1 MPMIAKWWNTYG
13 CGSGNEASTAAVT
26 ISGFAPS
33 WIAATPLLQ
42 FVSFPSD
49 SFSFAGV
56 SGWITEDPNTGAV
69 VEDVENSLSDYYS
82 WVYSVS
88 GPNFVQ
94 VTFALRVRNADS
106 SAVASVEIWG

>member
-1 MPMIAKWWNTYG
+1 MPMVARWWNTYG
-13 CGSGNEASTAAVT
+13 TGSGNTATTAAIT

-33 WIAATPLLQ
+33 WIVATPLLQ
-42 FVSFPSD
+42 FLSCSSD

-56 SGWITEDPNTGAV
+56 SGWITVDPTTGAIV
-69 VEDVENSLSDYYS
+69 DEEENSLSDYTSWAYS
-82 WVYSVS
+82 IW

-106 SAVASVEIWG
+106 SAVASVEFWG